1 MPAQGRHNYFPSPLL
16 HFPFIKN
23 SKMKRTS
30 FCLCLFL
37 AFFSS
42 HSQTDSLRKDT
53 IDLLPVEVRA
63 LRASALAPFT
73 KTNLTSTDIQ
83 KQNLGQDLPFIL
95 NQTPSVVINSD
106 AGNGIGYTG
115 LRIRGTDLTRINVTL
130 NGIPYNDPES
140 QGVFFV
146 DLPDFASSVN
156 SMQIQRGV
164 GTSSNGAGAFGATI
178 NFSTNEINTKPYA
191 SLLNS
196 IGSFNTHRHTIKA
209 GTGLLNNHFTV
220 DARLSKINSAGFI
233 DRASSDLQSY
243 YLSGAWLGEKT
254 SVRMNIFSGQEK
266 TFQAWSGIPE
276 FKLFYNEDSLFTH
289 YNNNIGSYYF
299 TKEDSMNL
307 FTSDPRKYNVY
318 TYPNQTDNYKQDHY
332 QLFFNHSLKK
342 NIALS
347 VAFFLTHGEGY
358 YEEYKYN
365 QKYSSYNIPDYVAG
379 NSIIKRTDLV
389 RQLHLNNDL
398 YGGIFSLQY
407 KNNLIDYTLG
417 GSWNRFDGHH
427 YGKITWATQ
436 GIGQDYEWYRYPS
449 LKEDANVYGKFGYK
463 LGDGLYALADL
474 QYRYVRHNING
485 TRKFPG
491 LRVSENFNFFNPK
504 FGLTYSLKKIK
515 LYASYAMGNKEPN
528 RTDFETGTALQ
539 VPKPERLHDFEAG
552 IESKGSEKSYGATMY
567 YMLYKNQLVLTGKIN
582 DVGDGVRINVPH
594 SYRLGF
600 ETWGNVQLNERLG
613 IQGNITVSNNKIKN
627 YADYI
632 PKYNS
637 DFDFIGYDTLR
648 LKTSDISFS
657 PRVTAF
663 AGINIKPAKNF
674 EISIN
679 NKAVSKQYL
688 DNTRS
693 ESKKLK
699 GYFVQDAQLRYTIH
713 KKFIR
718 LAELVLQVNNL
729 LNRKYEANGYTF
741 SYFYD
746 SLLIRENFYYP
757 MGGTN
762 LLLAFN
768 LQL

>member
-1 MPAQGRHNYFPSPLL
+1 
-16 HFPFIKN
+16 
-23 SKMKRTS
+23 
-30 FCLCLFL
+30 
-37 AFFSS
+37 
-42 HSQTDSLRKDT
+42 
-53 IDLLPVEVRA
+53 
-63 LRASALAPFT
+63 
-73 KTNLTSTDIQ
+73 
-83 KQNLGQDLPFIL
+83 
-95 NQTPSVVINSD
+95 
-106 AGNGIGYTG
+106 
-115 LRIRGTDLTRINVTL
+115 
-130 NGIPYNDPES
+130 
-140 QGVFFV
+140 
-146 DLPDFASSVN
+146 
-156 SMQIQRGV
+156 
-164 GTSSNGAGAFGATI
+164 
-178 NFSTNEINTKPYA
+178 
-191 SLLNS
+191 
-196 IGSFNTHRHTIKA
+196 
-209 GTGLLNNHFTV
+209 
-220 DARLSKINSAGFI
+220 
-233 DRASSDLQSY
+233 
-243 YLSGAWLGEKT
+243 
-254 SVRMNIFSGQEK
+254 
-266 TFQAWSGIPE
+266 
-276 FKLFYNEDSLFTH
+276 
-289 YNNNIGSYYF
+289 
-299 TKEDSMNL
+299 
-307 FTSDPRKYNVY
+307 
-318 TYPNQTDNYKQDHY
+318 
-332 QLFFNHSLKK
+332 
-342 NIALS
+342 
-347 VAFFLTHGEGY
+347 
-358 YEEYKYN
+358 
-365 QKYSSYNIPDYVAG
+365 
-379 NSIIKRTDLV
+379 
-389 RQLHLNNDL
+389 
-398 YGGIFSLQY
+398 
-407 KNNLIDYTLG
+407 LG

-637 DFDFIGYDTLR
+637 DFDFISYDTLR

-757 MGGTN
+757 MAGTN
-762 LLLAFN
+762 FLLAFN